1 MASGYPTRSPH
12 EMWATKEPTKTV
24 TVKTPAQIVTELTNH
39 LVNRGIG
46 FNTHAAFFNELVN
59 QFDTRSTYP
68 PYDILSAGENKYLI
82 RLALA
87 GFSKE
92 DLEITFKDQ
101 VLTIEGKK
109 DDESTDEYFHK
120 GIAARAFKQSFPL
133 AEYVKVEGAEMKDG
147 ILTVKLERE
156 IPDELKP
163 KTIKIK

>member
-120 GIAARAFKQSFPL
+120 GIAARAFKQPFPL
-133 AEYVKVEGAEMKDG
+133 AEYVTVEGAEMKDG
-147 ILTVKLERE
+147 ILTVRLERE
-156 IPDELKP
+156 IPEELKP